1 MTSYDILSDV
11 KHPTHKMFIIHEF
24 VWEVTPHNPM
34 GLILSLKPNE
44 HLQTE
49 LTLRQTQYLGELPRK
64 FEAVVM
70 SLCLGS
76 SGQRIPWIQD
86 RIQSSKL
93 EGVRKTGCIWYSLW
107 FRHCSQ
113 PMCPS
118 HLGLSTTIDP
128 PIVTRS
134 PGFNRFGFGGP
145 TPSVWYLWLGGREV
159 LPIRTLTNASKHL
172 PHD

>member
-1 MTSYDILSDV
+1 MSSSEKL
-11 KHPTHKMFIIHEF
+11 P
-24 VWEVTPHNPM
+24 
-34 GLILSLKPNE
+34 
-44 HLQTE
+44 
-49 LTLRQTQYLGELPRK
+49 LT
-64 FEAVVM
+64 
-70 SLCLGS
+70 
-76 SGQRIPWIQD
+76 IPWVSFYRWSRMNIS
-86 RIQSSKL
+86 RLSSRFGRPDTWGNFQGNSRPWSCHYAWGRQVKGYPESKIASKARL
-93 EGVRKTGCIWYSLW
+93 EGVRIWVCIWYSLW